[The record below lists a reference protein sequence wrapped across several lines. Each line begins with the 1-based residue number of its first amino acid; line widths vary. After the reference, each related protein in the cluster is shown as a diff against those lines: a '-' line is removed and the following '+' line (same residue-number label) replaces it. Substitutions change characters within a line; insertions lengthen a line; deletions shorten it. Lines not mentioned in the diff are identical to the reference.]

1 MKSESIRGHSSS
13 KPTTPVTS
21 TSTPTTHTTDGEHPK
36 VLMEDMKHHLSQG
49 KEGMATMAVV
59 MPPVMHSTQKHMKH
73 FRRSCK

>member
-36 VLMEDMKHHLSQG
+36 VLMEDTNIHPPQG
-49 KEGMATMAVV
+49 EEGTATMAVV
-59 MPPVMHSTQKHMKH
+59 MPLVTRSVQK
-73 FRRSCK
+73 